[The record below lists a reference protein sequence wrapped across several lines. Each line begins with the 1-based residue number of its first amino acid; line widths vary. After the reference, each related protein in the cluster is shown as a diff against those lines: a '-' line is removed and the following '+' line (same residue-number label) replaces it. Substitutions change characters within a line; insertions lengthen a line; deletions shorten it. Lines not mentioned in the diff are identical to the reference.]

1 MSVKK
6 IRRVV
11 PQHPFEAYTHI
22 VSPIPAEDGG
32 GFLVTFPDLPG
43 CMSDGETEQEAVS
56 NARDAFSAWV
66 SARVDAGEEVPA
78 PEYRTEP
85 VPDMSGKFVAR
96 VPKTIHAKLAARAME
111 EGVSLNTLVLTL
123 IAEGLG
129 RRDVHA

>member
-11 PQHPFEAYTHI
+11 PQHSFEAYTHI

-66 SARVDAGEEVPA
+66 SARVDAGEAVPA
-78 PEYRTEP
+78 PDYRTEP

-96 VPKTIHAKLAARAME
+96 VPKTIHAKLAARARE

-123 IAEGLG
+123 IVEGLG

>member
-6 IRRVV
+6 IRRVT

-43 CMSDGETEQEAVS
+43 CMSDGETEQEAIA

-66 SARVDAGEEVPA
+66 SAHVDAGEEVPS

-85 VPDMSGKFVAR
+85 AADMSGKFVAR
-96 VPKTIHAKLAARAME
+96 VPKTIHAKLAARARE

>member
-22 VSPIPAEDGG
+22 VSPISAEDGG

-43 CMSDGETEQEAVS
+43 CMSDGETEQEAIA

-66 SARVDAGEEVPA
+66 SARVDAGEEVPS

-85 VPDMSGKFVAR
+85 ASDMSGKFVAR
-96 VPKTIHAKLAARAME
+96 VPKTIHAKLAARARE